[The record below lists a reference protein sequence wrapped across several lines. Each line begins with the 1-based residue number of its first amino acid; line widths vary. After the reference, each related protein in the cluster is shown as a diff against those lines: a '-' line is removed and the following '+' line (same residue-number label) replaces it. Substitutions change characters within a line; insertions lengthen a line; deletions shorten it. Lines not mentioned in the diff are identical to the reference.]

1 MDTADFDRRL
11 GELTASLGNA
21 TRRGIY
27 IAARES
33 SEPLTAPTVAAAFG
47 IHPNVA
53 RHHLE
58 RLVRDGY
65 LTVSPRR
72 APSRK
77 APRTGR
83 PAKGYTVSQ
92 QEIDLRYP
100 TRRMDLLA
108 ALLLEVIDELGPGRS
123 AEMARTIGFRYG
135 SRVAGEIG
143 LPTDEGFEGTVR
155 AVARVMTG
163 IGFGVEAD
171 PGRSRLITN
180 HCPFGDMATRSPEVV
195 CSLDQGLLDGLMGK
209 LDRRWEPVL
218 FPRSTVGEV
227 CMTEVRC

>member
-11 GELTASLGNA
+11 GELTASLGDPPRHLY
-21 TRRGIY
+21 RRPG
-27 IAARES
+27 S
-33 SEPLTAPTVAAAFG
+33 SEPLTAPTVAVAFG
-47 IHPNVA
+47 IHPKVA

-58 RLVRDGY
+58 RLLRDGY

-77 APRTGR
+77 APRSGR

-100 TRRMDLLA
+100 TRRMDLPA

-135 SRVAGEIG
+135 SRVAEEIG
-143 LPTDEGFEGTVR
+143 LPTDEGFEPTVR

-180 HCPFGDMATRSPEVV
+180 HCPFGDMATRLPPRWCARSIRGCSTASWGSSTGDGSRCSSPARQ
-195 CSLDQGLLDGLMGK
+195 SG
-209 LDRRWEPVL
+209 R
-218 FPRSTVGEV
+218 FA
-227 CMTEVRC
+227 